1 MGLFSFFCGWMYND
15 FMSIPIELIDS
26 CYTDGLDGLR
36 IRPDCVY
43 PFGIDPKW
51 YTATNELTFMNSF
64 KMKLAVILGVAQML
78 LGIFLRF
85 FNAKDFADYAE
96 FIAQFVLMCCWF
108 GYMNLLIIGKWLTN
122 YHDTSKAPAIIA
134 SMIDMFLK
142 FGACEKEPIISDRA
156 GTEQIQVILLIIS
169 FVCIP
174 LMLLLRPILTLIS
187 GDHHSSHSPSE
198 VELSETIGKK
208 SKGYNKFEDEE
219 EYEGFAAEEKKFT
232 DENLQQVQESKKYP
246 SDDDSHRNFN
256 EAGPHEVQDQER
268 HAQQM
273 IALRKVLKVENH
285 GHSLEEM
292 FVHQLIETIEFVLGT
307 VSNTA
312 SYLRLWALSL
322 AHSQLAD
329 VFYEKTLVMGLE
341 MNSSLYLFLL
351 QQLFWVATLGVLMSM
366 DSMECF
372 LHTLRLHWVE
382 FQNKFYKG
390 TGTKFIPLSFRKI
403 AIEEEE

>member
-1 MGLFSFFCGWMYND
+1 M
-15 FMSIPIELIDS
+15 I
-26 CYTDGLDGLR
+26 
-36 IRPDCVY
+36 
-43 PFGIDPKW
+43 
-51 YTATNELTFMNSF
+51 
-64 KMKLAVILGVAQML
+64 
-78 LGIFLRF
+78 
-85 FNAKDFADYAE
+85 
-96 FIAQFVLMCCWF
+96 CWF
-108 GYMNLLIIGKWLTN
+108 GYMNLLIVTKWLTS
-122 YHDTSKAPAIIA
+122 YPDTSKAPAIIA

-142 FGACEKEPIISDRA
+142 FGACEKIPIISDVS
-156 GTEQIQVILLIIS
+156 GTERVQVILLIIS

-174 LMLLLRPILTLIS
+174 AMLLLRPILALVT
-187 GDHHSSHSPSE
+187 GDHLETKPLGE
-198 VELSETIGKK
+198 GIELADIGKK

-232 DENLQQVQESKKYP
+232 DENLENNREENKYP
-246 SDDDSHRNFN
+246 SGDDNSHRNFK
-256 EAGPHEVQDQER
+256 EDSPHEIQDKER
-268 HAQQM
+268 HVEQM
-273 IALRKVLKVENH
+273 KNLKKVVKIENH
-285 GHSLEEM
+285 GHSMEEL

-307 VSNTA
+307 ISNTA

-341 MNSSLYLFLL
+341 FNSSVALFFL

-390 TGTKFIPLSFRKI
+390 TGTKFVPLSFKDI
-403 AIEEEE
+403 AIEDEE